1 MNIMAWENAWT
12 SEWTRRE
19 TLFFL
24 IFLAETRVY
33 IYNTIEQRYACILC
47 FKVCTCTW
55 WYSWVNGIE
64 RAWKWERERERAV
77 SLFFFSLFF
86 LIFSFFGRIKEK
98 KIDRKRSRTQIETHF
113 YDDES
118 FLTTWYSEP
127 KKTKMRRNIKNKIK
141 KVRNFEEREM
151 KTSIYYIVSN
161 SLQSSVCK
169 RKGVK
174 RYEGGKKGGEE

>member
-141 KVRNFEEREM
+141 KKWETSRRE
-151 KTSIYYIVSN
+151 KWKPLYTI
-161 SLQSSVCK
+161 
-169 RKGVK
+169 
-174 RYEGGKKGGEE
+174 